1 MHDTGDNFVDEC
13 GLSIIMRSLQLR
25 FQLWKL
31 SFINLHGLDPSPGM
45 LKMARQKKKKP
56 TTTSVP
62 GRVLLLLDEKCLPI
76 DDGQYET
83 GVGGSRGRS

>member
-1 MHDTGDNFVDEC
+1 MHDTDDDFVDEC

-31 SFINLHGLDPSPGM
+31 SFIKLHGLDPSPGM
-45 LKMARQKKKKP
+45 LKMARQKKNKKS
-56 TTTSVP
+56 SVP

>member
-45 LKMARQKKKKP
+45 LKMARQKKNKKS
-56 TTTSVP
+56 SVP
-62 GRVLLLLDEKCLPI
+62 GRVLLLLDEKCLPT